1 MIQYPKYEIGE
12 VVILDKEYANTSDV
26 IVVAQS
32 EPNRVFTTVSNG
44 NDEWDVMT
52 GRLTK
57 KTINH
62 D

>member
-12 VVILDKEYANTSDV
+12 VVILDREYANTSEV

-57 KTINH
+57 KPIEP
-62 D
+62 

>member
-57 KTINH
+57 KTIEP
-62 D
+62 

>member
-44 NDEWDVMT
+44 RDEWDVMT

-57 KTINH
+57 KTVSH

>member
-44 NDEWDVMT
+44 SDEWDVMT

-57 KTINH
+57 KTVSH